1 MVAGW
6 MDAPVVVGVDP
17 ITLVAAN
24 IVLRILACCI
34 IVSCALYLQSI
45 LLMCLNNYFLMK
57 KINPN

>member
-6 MDAPVVVGVDP
+6 MDAPVVVWVDP
-17 ITLVAAN
+17 ITPVAAH